1 MRLFAILLAALP
13 LAAGPKVLP
22 ESLMNNDVSMP
33 ETLRSVGIEQKLNA
47 QAPLDLEFTDSKGS
61 RRSLRQFMS
70 GRPAVLALVYYE
82 CPMLCS
88 MELNGLLRALRALP
102 LTAGK
107 EFDVLTVSFD
117 PGDTTFAAAAKRAE
131 YLEKYR
137 RAEGE
142 LGWHFLTGGEAEIR
156 KLTEAVGY
164 RYQMDPNTGQWAH
177 ASGIMVLT
185 PEGRLSRYFYGIEY
199 SARDLR
205 LGLVEAARERIGS
218 VADQF
223 LLFCYHYDPATGKYG
238 MVVLNIVR
246 AGGIATVLALC
257 AFWWIMHVRERR
269 RKLEHVGRLSVIS

>member
-1 MRLFAILLAALP
+1 MKVFAILLIALP

-22 ESLMNNDVSMP
+22 ESLVNQDLSMP
-33 ETLRSVGIEQKLNA
+33 DALRSVGIDQKLDA
-47 QAPLDLEFTDSKGS
+47 QVPLELEFTDTAGK
-61 RRSLRQFMS
+61 RRSLRQFMN

-102 LTAGK
+102 ITAGK
-107 EFDVLTVSFD
+107 EFNVLTVSFD
-117 PGDTTFAAAAKRAE
+117 PKDTTSTAAAKRAE
-131 YLEKYR
+131 YLDKYR

-142 LGWHFLTGGEAEIR
+142 QGWHFLTGGEAEIR
-156 KLTEAVGY
+156 KLTEAAGY
-164 RYQMDPNTGQWAH
+164 RYHMDPNTGQWAH

-185 PEGRLSRYFYGIEY
+185 PEGRLARYFYGIEY

-205 LGLVEAARERIGS
+205 LGLVEAAKGTIGS
-218 VADQF
+218 FADQF

-238 MVVLNIVR
+238 MLVLNIVR